1 METLRDEPLA
11 EEIYGRL
18 YGSIDYDAL
27 ETIAQNTDGIDVLII
42 EGTNFGRILTPLEPK
57 EFIDLVT
64 KIVAKIPSIIS
75 LHVLDLE
82 SLLAITLSA
91 YKNGLLQYCIV
102 LAWRDFLHTLLIQ
115 ESCMN

>member
-11 EEIYGRL
+11 EEIYDRL

-27 ETIAQNTDGIDVLII
+27 EAIAQNTNDINILII

-57 EFIDLVT
+57 EFIDLANRIIT
-64 KIVAKIPSIIS
+64 RMPSIVS

-82 SLLAITLSA
+82 SILAIALSA
-91 YKNGLLQYCIV
+91 YKNSLSTV
-102 LAWRDFLHTLLIQ
+102 LYVLV
-115 ESCMN
+115 